1 MVPIKP
7 ATAVQQNIAPKP
19 SMLHAQ
25 LLASDIKQPI
35 IPAAYHVFPLA
46 PNQLV
51 ACALSAL
58 CLTTSPNTALA
69 AIPLTAPPPQEQQ
82 RRALNQL
89 GLSVRRPDQRNSNVE
104 EESVKQKIK
113 RVTAL
118 ITASNQAAEVG
129 DWNESLRCQSEIIS
143 RYPDLA
149 LAERARIARAL
160 LLYQVDRPED
170 ALLQLE
176 DEEVALRGSA
186 EVHAA
191 LAVVFYGLGKPIQ
204 AEQQWAVA
212 SEFDKRYSDLAWVQR
227 ERHWPPK
234 LLQALE
240 KFLTLT

>member
-1 MVPIKP
+1 M
-7 ATAVQQNIAPKP
+7 AAQQSIPP
-19 SMLHAQ
+19 MSISMQSLQ
-25 LLASDIKQPI
+25 RP
-35 IPAAYHVFPLA
+35 AYHVMQIVPRNVL
-46 PNQLV
+46 

-58 CLTTSPNTALA
+58 ALVGTPNAALGS
-69 AIPLTAPPPQEQQ
+69 IPLSAPPAQEQQ
-82 RRALNQL
+82 RRALTQL
-89 GLSVRRPDQRNSNVE
+89 GVSVRRPQRNIDTE
-104 EESVKQKIK
+104 EEEPVRKKVE

-118 ITASNQAAEVG
+118 MAEAAQAAEDG
-129 DWNESLRCQSEIIS
+129 DWPAALNCNSEIIA

-160 LLYQVDRPED
+160 LLYQVDRPQD

-191 LAVVFYGLGKPIQ
+191 LAVVFYGLGKPVQ

-212 SEFDKRYSDLAWVQR
+212 SEFDKRYSDVAWVAA
-227 ERHWPPK
+227 EKHWPPK

-240 KFLTLT
+240 KFLTLS